1 MFANSATA
9 LVLVPQA
16 ATKKKGPNLERTLT
30 LFSLFCGAGPL
41 AIRAAKLAI
50 DKGEQMD
57 PETALDFE
65 RQCYETILGT
75 QDRLEGLKAFAE
87 KREPVYRGE

>member
-1 MFANSATA
+1 MRWSAGKK
-9 LVLVPQA
+9 
-16 ATKKKGPNLERTLT
+16 ATSGGLCTRGDHDDNH
-30 LFSLFCGAGPL
+30 GPL

-75 QDRLEGLKAFAE
+75 KDRLEGLHAFAE

>member
-1 MFANSATA
+1 M
-9 LVLVPQA
+9 
-16 ATKKKGPNLERTLT
+16 
-30 LFSLFCGAGPL
+30 
-41 AIRAAKLAI
+41 RAAKLAI

-75 QDRLEGLKAFAE
+75 KDRLEGLKAFAE
-87 KREPVYRGE
+87 KREPEYRGE

>member
-1 MFANSATA
+1 M
-9 LVLVPQA
+9 
-16 ATKKKGPNLERTLT
+16 
-30 LFSLFCGAGPL
+30 
-41 AIRAAKLAI
+41 RAAKLAI

-75 QDRLEGLKAFAE
+75 KDRLEGLKAFAE